1 MAEYDSNLIK
11 PVDGLKNITGLTPV
25 KHREERKRRRQLNK
39 ENEEN
44 DESARD
50 RETPTEEQARKDRDI
65 NSGGI
70 GIDYCA

>member
-11 PVDGLKNITGLTPV
+11 PVEGLKNITGLTPV
-25 KHREERKRRRQLNK
+25 KHREERKRRQQLNQ
-39 ENEEN
+39 ENEEK

-50 RETPTEEQARKDRDI
+50 RETLPEEQTENDRDI
-65 NSGGI
+65 DSNGI